1 MRASAQYTSLIVPVV
16 FWTCPR
22 DAQQVSNRKLGMII
36 MVDYVAY
43 YRVSTE
49 KQGKSGLGL
58 AAQRA
63 RLEAFLSSDDR
74 ILQDFVDIQSGRKD
88 DRSGLNKALAF
99 AKAKKATLLIA
110 RLDRFSRKVSF
121 IARIMD
127 EGISLCCAEMPNASE
142 FQLHIFAALAQ
153 EERRLISERTR
164 AALAEAKK
172 RGRVLG
178 TNGTMLAKFNK
189 EQADEFARSLKAAV
203 RSIGVGKSYSEIART
218 LNDRGLRT
226 RNGRLFCAQT
236 VKNIALR
243 LNVICLR
250 CEERIVVS

>member
-1 MRASAQYTSLIVPVV
+1 
-16 FWTCPR
+16 
-22 DAQQVSNRKLGMII
+22 

-49 KQGKSGLGL
+49 KQGRSGLGL
-58 AAQRA
+58 AAQKSK
-63 RLEAFLSSDDR
+63 LDAFVSSNDR
-74 ILQDFVDIQSGRKD
+74 ILQEFVDVQSGRKD
-88 DRSGLNKALAF
+88 DRTELSRALAV

-110 RLDRFSRKVSF
+110 RLDRFSRRVSF

-172 RGRVLG
+172 RGTKLG
-178 TNGTMLAKFNK
+178 INGSKLALINK
-189 EQADEFARSLKAAV
+189 RLADEFVGSIRDLV
-203 RSIGVGKSYSEIART
+203 WSIGLERSYSEIART
-218 LNDRGLRT
+218 LNERGVRT
-226 RNGRLFCAQT
+226 RTGRLFHAQT
-236 VKNIALR
+236 VKNVAFRLR
-243 LNVICLR
+243 NQSGPPH
-250 CEERIVVS
+250 VV

>member
-1 MRASAQYTSLIVPVV
+1 
-16 FWTCPR
+16 
-22 DAQQVSNRKLGMII
+22 

-63 RLEAFLSSDDR
+63 RLDAFVSSNDR
-74 ILQDFVDIQSGRKD
+74 ILEEFVDIQSGRKD

-110 RLDRFSRKVSF
+110 RLDRFSRRVSF

-172 RGRVLG
+172 RGRRLG
-178 TNGTMLAKFNK
+178 VNGAKLALVNRQ
-189 EQADEFARSLKAAV
+189 QADSFAGFVKTSIN
-203 RSIGVGKSYSEIART
+203 SIGVEKSYSEIARR
-218 LNDRGLRT
+218 LNDQGVRT
-226 RNGRLFCAQT
+226 RTGRLFHAQT

-243 LNVICLR
+243 LNG
-250 CEERIVVS
+250 

>member
-1 MRASAQYTSLIVPVV
+1 MNPV
-16 FWTCPR
+16 
-22 DAQQVSNRKLGMII
+22 
-36 MVDYVAY
+36 VDYVAY

-58 AAQRA
+58 AAQRS
-63 RLEAFLSSDDR
+63 RLDTLVSTNDR
-74 ILQDFVDIQSGRKD
+74 ILQEFVDVQSGRKD

-110 RLDRFSRKVSF
+110 RLDRFSRRVSF

-153 EERRLISERTR
+153 EERRLISERTK

-172 RGRVLG
+172 RGRKLG
-178 TNGTMLAKFNK
+178 TNGAKLALVNK
-189 EQADEFARSLKAAV
+189 QQADSFAGSVRAAV
-203 RSIGVGKSYSEIART
+203 YSIGMEKSYSEIARR
-218 LNDRGLRT
+218 LNEQGVRART
-226 RNGRLFCAQT
+226 GGAFYAQT
-236 VKNIALR
+236 VKNMLLR
-243 LNVICLR
+243 IKTDSFGTA
-250 CEERIVVS
+250 I

>member
-1 MRASAQYTSLIVPVV
+1 
-16 FWTCPR
+16 
-22 DAQQVSNRKLGMII
+22 

-58 AAQRA
+58 AAQRSK
-63 RLEAFLSSDDR
+63 LEAFVSATDN
-74 ILQDFVDIQSGRKD
+74 ILQEFIDVQSGRKD

-110 RLDRFSRKVSF
+110 RLDRFSRRVSF

-172 RGRVLG
+172 RGTKLG
-178 TNGTMLAKFNK
+178 LNGTKLALVNK
-189 EQADEFARSLKAAV
+189 QQADSFAGSVRTAV
-203 RSIGVGKSYSEIART
+203 YSIGIEKSYSEIARR
-218 LNDRGLRT
+218 LNEQGGRT
-226 RNGRLFCAQT
+226 RTGRLFHAQT
-236 VKNIALR
+236 VKNVALR
-243 LNVICLR
+243 LQ
-250 CEERIVVS
+250 

>member
-1 MRASAQYTSLIVPVV
+1 
-16 FWTCPR
+16 
-22 DAQQVSNRKLGMII
+22 

-58 AAQRA
+58 AAQRS
-63 RLEAFLSSDDR
+63 RLDAFVLATDR
-74 ILQDFVDIQSGRKD
+74 ILQEFVDIQSGRKD

-110 RLDRFSRKVSF
+110 RLDRFSRRVSF

-172 RGRVLG
+172 RGRQLG
-178 TNGTMLAKFNK
+178 ANGARLALINK
-189 EQADEFARSLKAAV
+189 QQADAFAGSIGAAV
-203 RSIGVGKSYSEIART
+203 YAIGIEKSYSEIASK
-218 LNDRGLRT
+218 LNEQGLRT
-226 RNGRLFCAQT
+226 RTGRLFYAQT
-236 VKNIALR
+236 VKNVAMR
-243 LNVICLR
+243 LNGQSVLDC
-250 CEERIVVS
+250 CTCYGCVPNV